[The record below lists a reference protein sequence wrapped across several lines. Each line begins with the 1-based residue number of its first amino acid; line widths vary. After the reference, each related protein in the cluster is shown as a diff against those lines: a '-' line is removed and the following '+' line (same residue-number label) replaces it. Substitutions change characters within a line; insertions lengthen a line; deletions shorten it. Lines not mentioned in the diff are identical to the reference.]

1 MLPIK
6 LGIMLARLINT
17 HNTSNGIN
25 MVENN
30 ESSVVNDAKTL

>member
-1 MLPIK
+1 MLIYATHQI
-6 LGIMLARLINT
+6 GHNVINT